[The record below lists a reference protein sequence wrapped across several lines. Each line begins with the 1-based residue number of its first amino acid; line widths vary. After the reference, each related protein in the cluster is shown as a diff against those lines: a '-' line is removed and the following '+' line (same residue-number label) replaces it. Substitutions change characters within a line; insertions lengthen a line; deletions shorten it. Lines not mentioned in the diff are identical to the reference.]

1 MNFKDLT
8 IILLISINS
17 SCIKD
22 SIVENEITN
31 EFKLEFLNQILS
43 DTIELK
49 IISSKQQLIS
59 NRALLPP
66 PLLPI
71 SSANSKK
78 TVKHSKFISD
88 KLNIN
93 DTTFVL
99 KQFKSNKKM
108 NLNELSNFGYR
119 IYDMDLHLFKDEIPI
134 NVIHKQIDSLNER
147 KNSYS
152 FLSITKP
159 IFNKKQNLAYIR
171 IGQSMGGKTLIL
183 EKENRKWNIKE
194 TLDEWVE

>member
-1 MNFKDLT
+1 
-8 IILLISINS
+8 
-17 SCIKD
+17 
-22 SIVENEITN
+22 
-31 EFKLEFLNQILS
+31 
-43 DTIELK
+43 
-49 IISSKQQLIS
+49 
-59 NRALLPP
+59 
-66 PLLPI
+66 
-71 SSANSKK
+71 
-78 TVKHSKFISD
+78 
-88 KLNIN
+88 
-93 DTTFVL
+93 
-99 KQFKSNKKM
+99 M